1 MEVNLYIE
9 TTTQRPARCE
19 IAGMWILEYITSAGN
34 PVTRSGIL
42 HKKDVTNNA
51 LTLELLL
58 SALRR
63 LTKSC
68 SVRVFTQCGHV
79 LGVMQNHYLPMWE
92 KNGWRTAKNATVKNA
107 DLWQQVSEQMA
118 KHYVTVEDTDH
129 SYRQYMQEQVQKELL
144 KEIEE
149 DEK

>member
-9 TTTQRPARCE
+9 TTTQRPVKGE
-19 IAGMWILEYITSAGN
+19 IAGMWILEYITSTGS

-42 HKKDVTNNA
+42 HKKDITNNTI
-51 LTLELLL
+51 TLELLL
-58 SALRR
+58 SAFQR

-79 LGVMQNHYLPMWE
+79 LGVMQNHYLPMWK
-92 KNGWRTAKNATVKNA
+92 KNGWVTARNTPVKNA
-107 DLWQQVSEQMA
+107 DLWQQVAEEMA
-118 KHYVTVEDTDH
+118 KHCVTVENTDH

-144 KEIEE
+144 KEMEV
-149 DEK
+149 

>member
-19 IAGMWILEYITSAGN
+19 IAGMWLLEYITSTGN

-42 HKKDVTNNA
+42 HKKDITNNTI
-51 LTLELLL
+51 TLELLL
-58 SALRR
+58 SAFGR

-79 LGVMQNHYLPMWE
+79 LGVMQNYYLPMWE
-92 KNGWRTAKNATVKNA
+92 KNGWRTAKNAPVKNA
-107 DLWQQVSEQMA
+107 DLWQQVSEQMT